1 MTVWAKAP
9 PNTDPIGTLADEHE
23 YLTTG
28 LVPVACSACL
38 TEVLVRK
45 ASQVQTSIQWQSSP
59 AESCPEFAARVT
71 AGEMSARID
80 TCPRLREAIERAVAT
95 GTVAVPDDE

>member
-9 PNTDPIGTLADEHE
+9 PHTDPIGTLADEHE
-23 YLTTG
+23 YLSTG
-28 LVPVACSACL
+28 LTPVSCALCR

-45 ASQVQTSIQWQSSP
+45 ASRMQTSIQWQSSP
-59 AESCPEFAARVT
+59 AESCPEFAAKVA
-71 AGEMSARID
+71 AGELSARID

-95 GTVAVPDDE
+95 GAVAVPE

>member
-1 MTVWAKAP
+1 MTAWAKAP
-9 PNTDPIGTLADEHE
+9 PHSDPIGTLADEHE

-45 ASQVQTSIQWQSSP
+45 ASQVQTSIQYQSPP
-59 AESCPEFAARVT
+59 AESCPEFAARI
-71 AGEMSARID
+71 AEGELSARID
-80 TCPRLREAIERAVAT
+80 TCPRLREAIERAVTT
-95 GTVAVPDDE
+95 GAVAVPDE

>member
-9 PNTDPIGTLADEHE
+9 PHTDPIGTLADEHE

-28 LVPVACSACL
+28 LAPVSCSACL

-45 ASQVQTSIQWQSSP
+45 ASRVQTSIQYQSPP
-59 AESCPEFAARVT
+59 ADSCPDFAARIE
-71 AGEMSARID
+71 AGELSARID
-80 TCPRLREAIERAVAT
+80 TCPRLRESIERAVTT
-95 GTVAVPDDE
+95 GSVAVPDE

>member
-9 PNTDPIGTLADEHE
+9 PHTDPIGTIADEHE

-28 LVPVACSACL
+28 LVPVSCAMCA

-45 ASQVQTSIQWQSSP
+45 ASRVQTSIQYQTPP
-59 AESCPEFAARVT
+59 ARSCPEFAARVA
-71 AGEMSARID
+71 AGELSARID
-80 TCPRLREAIERAVAT
+80 TCPRLREAIDHAVAT
-95 GTVAVPDDE
+95 GAVAVPDE